1 MIELANIKATDT
13 VGQLRGQINTMQ
25 NEIMADQPFI
35 GVAVNPSINFF
46 NNGTLV
52 SAITA
57 SMIAN
62 ERIYALCFPE
72 SNGIFVAKFYGTIKF
87 IPDDDAQTNTFTINV
102 PSIKIPTRDSTI
114 GTFVSPAHFG
124 FLQDDE
130 APMLVNVSA
139 FNFSIMFNTQIV
151 QHGTTCNINGFSDRG
166 PVVGPTVAL
175 ITDATNYLTL
185 L

>member
-1 MIELANIKATDT
+1 MIELTNFKATDT

-25 NEIMADQPFI
+25 NEIMSDQPFI

-46 NNGTLV
+46 DNGSLV

-57 SMIAN
+57 SKITN
-62 ERIYALCFPE
+62 GQIYALCFPE

-87 IPDDDAQTNTFTINV
+87 TPDENAQTNSFTINV

-114 GTFVSPAHFG
+114 GTFVAPAHFG
-124 FLQDDE
+124 FLESDQS
-130 APMLVNVSA
+130 PMPVNVSV
-139 FNFSIMFNTQIV
+139 FNFALMFNTQIV
-151 QHGTTCNINGFSDRG
+151 QHGTTCNINGYSDRG
-166 PVVGPTVAL
+166 AIVGPSVAL
-175 ITDATNYLTL
+175 TANSDNYLTL

>member
-1 MIELANIKATDT
+1 MIELANIKATNT
-13 VGQLRGQINTMQ
+13 VGQLRGLINTMQ
-25 NEIMADQPFI
+25 NEIMSDQPFI

-57 SMIAN
+57 SRIAN

-87 IPDDDAQTNTFTINV
+87 APVEDAQTNTFTINV

-114 GTFVSPAHFG
+114 GTFVPPAHFG
-124 FLQDDE
+124 FLQDDK
-130 APMLVNVSA
+130 APMSVNVSM
-139 FNFSIMFNTQIV
+139 FNFSLTFNTQIV
-151 QHGTTCNINGFSDRG
+151 QYGTTCEINGYSDRG
-166 PVVGPTVAL
+166 AVVGPSVTLTAD
-175 ITDATNYLTL
+175 TSNYLTL

>member
-1 MIELANIKATDT
+1 MIELTNIKATDT
-13 VGQLRGQINTMQ
+13 MGQLRGQINTAQ

-46 NNGTLV
+46 NNGAFV
-52 SAITA
+52 SAIKA
-57 SMIAN
+57 SNIAN

-87 IPDDDAQTNTFTINV
+87 IPDEGAQTNAFTINV

-114 GTFVSPAHFG
+114 GTFVPPAHFE
-124 FLQDDE
+124 FLEHDD
-130 APMLVNVSA
+130 APMSVNVSV
-139 FNFSIMFNTQIV
+139 FNFSLMFNTQIV
-151 QHGTTCNINGFSDRG
+151 QHGTTCNINGYSDRG
-166 PVVGPTVAL
+166 SVVGPTVTL
-175 ITDATNYLTL
+175 SEDDTNYLTL

>member
-1 MIELANIKATDT
+1 MIELTNIKATEQMW
-13 VGQLRGQINTMQ
+13 QLRGQINTAQ

-46 NNGTLV
+46 KDGTLV

-57 SMIAN
+57 SKIAN

-87 IPDDDAQTNTFTINV
+87 IPDEDTQTNTFTINV

-124 FLQDDE
+124 FSQSDK
-130 APMLVNVSA
+130 APMLVNVSI
-139 FNFSIMFNTQIV
+139 FNFALMFNTQIV
-151 QHGTTCNINGFSDRG
+151 QYGTTCNINGYNDRG
-166 PVVGPTVAL
+166 PIVGPMVTLTA
-175 ITDATNYLTL
+175 DATNYLTL

>member
-1 MIELANIKATDT
+1 MIELTNIAVTDT
-13 VGQLRGQINTMQ
+13 VGQLRRQINTAQ

-35 GVAVNPSINFF
+35 GVAVNPSIKFF
-46 NNGTLV
+46 NNDALV

-57 SMIAN
+57 SKIAN

-87 IPDDDAQTNTFTINV
+87 IPDEDATTNRFTINV

-114 GTFVSPAHFG
+114 GTYVSPAHFK
-124 FLQDDE
+124 FLESDQ
-130 APMLVNVSA
+130 APMSVNVSV
-139 FNFSIMFNTQIV
+139 FNFALMFNTQIV
-151 QHGTTCNINGFSDRG
+151 QHGTTCDINGYSDRG
-166 PVVGPTVAL
+166 ALVGPSVAL
-175 ITDATNYLTL
+175 TADSTNYLTL

>member
-1 MIELANIKATDT
+1 MIELTNIKATDT
-13 VGQLRGQINTMQ
+13 VGELRKQINTMQ
-25 NEIMADQPFI
+25 NEIMADQPMI

-46 NNGTLV
+46 NNGKLV

-57 SMIAN
+57 SKIAN

-87 IPDDDAQTNTFTINV
+87 VPDEDAQANAFTIDV

-114 GTFVSPAHFG
+114 STFVPPAHFG
-124 FLQDDE
+124 FLHDDK
-130 APMLVNVSA
+130 APMPVNVSVL
-139 FNFSIMFNTQIV
+139 NFALMFDTQIV
-151 QHGTTCNINGFSDRG
+151 QHGTTCNINGYSNRG
-166 PVVGPTVAL
+166 AVAAPSVAL
-175 ITDATNYLTL
+175 TDSVINYLTL

>member
-1 MIELANIKATDT
+1 MIELTNIKATNT
-13 VGQLRGQINTMQ
+13 VGQLRGLINTMQ

-46 NNGTLV
+46 NNGALV

-57 SMIAN
+57 SKIAN

-87 IPDDDAQTNTFTINV
+87 APNEDAQTNMFTINV

-124 FLQDDE
+124 FLEADK
-130 APMLVNVSA
+130 APMSVNVSV
-139 FNFSIMFNTQIV
+139 FNFALMFNTQIV
-151 QHGTTCNINGFSDRG
+151 QHGTTCNINGYSDRG
-166 PVVGPTVAL
+166 EVVGPSVAL
-175 ITDATNYLTL
+175 TADSTNYLTL